1 MEEVRKIYDRTRI
14 ELMGLLNGLKSEMIN
29 LQFVL
34 DNDIVNSNGDILST
48 EEMEEIQGELNI
60 RKIELEYDIQFVK
73 AQIAFIDSI

>member
-14 ELMGLLNGLKSEMIN
+14 ELKGLLNGLKTEMEN

-34 DNDIVNSNGDILST
+34 DNDIVSSNGDVLST
-48 EEMEEIQGELNI
+48 EEMEDIQDELNV

-73 AQIAFIDSI
+73 AQIAYIDSI